1 MRDDLRRGRY
11 KEGNN
16 EPRSDSGYKEG
27 EGEVER
33 SLIRLEAAIWA
44 LMVTQQKEET
54 PKLPVAE
61 QNFQVILA
69 NIENSPKSGKYPSA
83 QKTAKNLWTK
93 RQRWEEEKGESII
106 SLQNRPDVISSK
118 KEQLYTGEEK
128 DNGIKE
134 DEQLGHL
141 EEFNLLYSSVETSL
155 GEFWIR

>member
-1 MRDDLRRGRY
+1 M
-11 KEGNN
+11 
-16 EPRSDSGYKEG
+16 
-27 EGEVER
+27 ER

-54 PKLPVAE
+54 PKLAE
-61 QNFQVILA
+61 QNFRVMPT
-69 NIENSPKSGKYPSA
+69 NSAKSGKYPSA

-106 SLQNRPDVISSK
+106 SLQNRPNAISIK
-118 KEQLYTGEEK
+118 KEQLYTGE
-128 DNGIKE
+128 DRDDCIKE
-134 DEQLGHL
+134 EEQLGHL

>member
-1 MRDDLRRGRY
+1 M
-11 KEGNN
+11 
-16 EPRSDSGYKEG
+16 
-27 EGEVER
+27 ER

-54 PKLPVAE
+54 PKLAE
-61 QNFQVILA
+61 QKFRVMPT

-106 SLQNRPDVISSK
+106 SLQNRPDVISIK
-118 KEQLYTGEEK
+118 KEQLHAGEEK
-128 DNGIKE
+128 DCIKQE
-134 DEQLGHL
+134 EQLGHL

>member
-1 MRDDLRRGRY
+1 M
-11 KEGNN
+11 
-16 EPRSDSGYKEG
+16 
-27 EGEVER
+27 ER

-54 PKLPVAE
+54 PKLPVPE
-61 QNFQVILA
+61 QNFRVMPT

-106 SLQNRPDVISSK
+106 SLQNRPDVISIK
-118 KEQLYTGEEK
+118 KEQLYTGE
-128 DNGIKE
+128 DRDDCIKE
-134 DEQLGHL
+134 EEQLGHL